1 MASSL
6 SNLVNNLSEGT
17 HKMKCKYG
25 HNDKKY
31 ETCGITCEVCGCFLE
46 YTNIK
51 DELIEYKCLC
61 CDKIHQQKFD
71 EKLKERFFN
80 T

>member
-6 SNLVNNLSEGT
+6 SNLVKYLSEGIL
-17 HKMKCKYG
+17 KIKCTYR
-25 HNDKKY
+25 HNDKKC
-31 ETCGITCEVCGCFLE
+31 ETCGTTYEVCDCFLE

-51 DELIEYKCLC
+51 DDLIEYKCLC
-61 CDKIHQQKFD
+61 CNKNYQQKFD
-71 EKLKERFFN
+71 EKLKERFLN